1 MGWSE
6 AEIRK
11 QLELGEDS
19 RWEFKQIEFRG
30 SQPVGPRRDDLA
42 DEIAAFSNSDGGV
55 LLCGV
60 SDAGEVQGMSRAQ
73 LDALERVLIEICRD
87 LIKPPIAVQLFR
99 TALEDGK
106 PFLGV
111 SVDRGYAQHDSP
123 GGSYERFGSSKRKM
137 TSDDRM
143 RLAQR
148 RGQARFPWFDKQP
161 VAGTGFGTLEKAL
174 WRPLLSVQG
183 AADPRL
189 GLAKMGL
196 LSPGRE
202 GEARATVAGLLL
214 CTSNPENWL
223 PNACITATRYRGL
236 DRASG
241 QIDAQTITGPLN
253 RQIAEAVAFAV
264 RNMQVAAIK
273 MPARLDQP
281 QYSERAIFEAVV
293 NAVAHR
299 DYSVQG
305 SRIRLSMFSDRLE
318 IQSPGGLPN
327 NLTIEEL
334 GYRQSTRNELLTSH
348 LGRMSAEGVQGAR
361 DRLFLIERRGDGIP
375 IIQRETREVSG
386 NAPAFRL
393 IGTAELCVT
402 LPAASLESS
411 PGRAVVTARAV
422 GQPLP
427 GADILILFPNRMQRR
442 AVTDAKG
449 RAVFELHTTHLPLTV
464 FGAIGGHG
472 ALKRIWT
479 PSEGPL
485 ALDFAPLPQGG
496 AIIFE
501 DGAGPLPG
509 LSGQLHPIRD
519 ALDRTYVYG
528 SNLAISEG
536 LPQPVPLEFGEELQ
550 LTDYDGAN
558 VWVRILD
565 IVGRASLVEY
575 RPHRARAFPDR

>member
-1 MGWSE
+1 MSWTE
-6 AEIRK
+6 ADIRH
-11 QLELGEDS
+11 QLALGEDS
-19 RWEFKQIEFRG
+19 RWEFQQVDFRSG
-30 SQPVGPRRDDLA
+30 QPVRPRRDELA
-42 DEIAAFSNSDGGV
+42 DEIAAFANSDGGL

-60 SDAGEVQGMSRAQ
+60 TDAGQVQSLSRAQ

-87 LIKPPIAVQLFR
+87 LIKPPLAVGLFR
-99 TALEDGK
+99 TALENGK
-106 PFLGV
+106 PLLVV
-111 SVDRGYAQHDSP
+111 SVEKGYAQHASP

-137 TSDDRM
+137 TSAERV

-148 RGQARFPWFDKQP
+148 RGQVRLLGFDKQP
-161 VAGTGFGTLEKAL
+161 VAGTGFGTLEKEL
-174 WRPLLSVQG
+174 WRPLLSVEG

-189 GLAKMGL
+189 GLARMGL
-196 LSPGRE
+196 LTPARE
-202 GEARATVAGLLL
+202 GAARATVAGVLL
-214 CTSNPENWL
+214 CASNPETWL

-253 RQIAEAVAFAV
+253 RQIAEGVAFAV

-281 QYSERAIFEAVV
+281 QYSERAIFEALV

-318 IQSPGGLPN
+318 IQSPGSLPN
-327 NLTIEEL
+327 NLTVEEL

-348 LGRMSAEGVQGAR
+348 LGRMSAEGVKGAR

-386 NAPAFRL
+386 KAPAFRL
-393 IGTAELCVT
+393 VGTSELCVE
-402 LPAASLESS
+402 LPAASLESN
-411 PGRAVVTARAV
+411 PGRAVVTAQAA

-427 GADILILFPNRMQRR
+427 GADILILIPNRMQQR

-449 RAVFELHTTHLPLTV
+449 RAVFKLHATHLPLTV

-472 ALKRIWT
+472 ALKRVWT

-485 ALDFAPLPQGG
+485 ALEFAPLPQGG
-496 AIIFE
+496 SIIFE
-501 DGAGPLPG
+501 DGVGALPG
-509 LSGQLHPIRD
+509 LAGQLNPIRD
-519 ALDRTYVYG
+519 ALDRTYVYA
-528 SNLAISEG
+528 SNLAINEG
-536 LPQPVPLEFGEELQ
+536 LPQPVPVEFGEELQ

-558 VWVRILD
+558 LLVRILD
-565 IVGRASLVEY
+565 IAGRASLIEY
-575 RPHRARAFPDR
+575 RPFRARAFRDR

>member
-1 MGWSE
+1 MSWSK
-6 AEIRK
+6 ADIRK
-11 QLELGEDS
+11 QLALGEDS
-19 RWEFKQIEFRG
+19 HWEFQQVEFRG
-30 SQPVGPRRDDLA
+30 SRPVSPRRDDLA
-42 DEIAAFSNSDGGV
+42 DEIAAFANSDGGV

-87 LIKPPIAVQLFR
+87 LIKPPLVVDLFR
-99 TALEDGK
+99 TELEDGK
-106 PFLGV
+106 PFLGINV
-111 SVDRGYAQHDSP
+111 ERGYAQHDSP

-148 RGQARFPWFDKQP
+148 RGQARFLWFDKQP
-161 VAGTGFGTLEKAL
+161 VEGTGFGTLEKEL
-174 WRPLLSVQG
+174 WRPLLSVEG

-196 LSPGRE
+196 LTPAHE
-202 GEARATVAGLLL
+202 GEARATVAGVLL
-214 CTSNPENWL
+214 CTSNPETWL

-253 RQIAEAVAFAV
+253 RQIAEGVAFAV

-281 QYSERAIFEAVV
+281 QYSERAIFEALV

-318 IQSPGGLPN
+318 IQSPGSLPN
-327 NLTIEEL
+327 NLTVEEL

-348 LGRMSAEGVQGAR
+348 LGRMSAEGVKGAQ

-386 NAPAFRL
+386 KAPAFRL
-393 IGTAELCVT
+393 VGTSELCVE
-402 LPAASLESS
+402 LPAASLESN
-411 PGRAVVTARAV
+411 PGRAVVTAQAA

-427 GADILILFPNRMQRR
+427 GADILILIPNRMQQR

-449 RAVFELHTTHLPLTV
+449 RAVFELHATHLPLTV
-464 FGAIGGHG
+464 FGAVGGHG
-472 ALKRIWT
+472 ALKRVWT

-485 ALDFAPLPQGG
+485 ALEFAPLPQGG
-496 AIIFE
+496 SIIFE
-501 DGAGPLPG
+501 DGVGALPG
-509 LSGQLHPIRD
+509 LAGQLNPIRD
-519 ALDRTYVYG
+519 ALDRTYVYA
-528 SNLAISEG
+528 SNLAINEG
-536 LPQPVPLEFGEELQ
+536 LPQPVPVEFGEELQ

-558 VWVRILD
+558 LLARILD
-565 IVGRASLVEY
+565 IAGRASLIEY
-575 RPHRARAFPDR
+575 RPFRARAFRDR